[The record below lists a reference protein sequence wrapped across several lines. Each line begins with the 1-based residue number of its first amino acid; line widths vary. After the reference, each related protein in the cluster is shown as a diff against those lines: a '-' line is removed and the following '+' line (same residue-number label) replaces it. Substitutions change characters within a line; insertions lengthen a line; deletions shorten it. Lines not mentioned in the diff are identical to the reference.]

1 MPKRLGSTRLVFL
14 FSVALVALYNLAT
27 WKALSQLV
35 QLEGLKAAGFHLS
48 FAIFLWAA
56 FSLLLLPFSFR
67 PTLKPTLSLVAV
79 GSAVAAYFMNDY
91 GIAIDT
97 VMIQNVLETN
107 PGEARA
113 LLSPM
118 LFVYLALLGV
128 LPVVLIWR
136 VPVSYRRP
144 LPGLL
149 HKLLAMAA
157 CVLLIAASVGAFYST
172 YAPIFRQEDKLTHF
186 INPTNYLY
194 AIGNLT
200 KGRLGSKDSPQVQV
214 VGEDARMTP
223 SAQAR
228 AKKSLMVVV
237 VGETARADH
246 FSLNGYARETNP
258 ELKRLDILNFTQVHS
273 CGTSTAVSVP
283 CMFSMFPRKDY
294 SDKKGKTYES
304 LLDIVQRAGVSVLW
318 LDNNSDCKGTCLRV
332 PHRDIPKTAGAPFC
346 DASNCLDEALLVG
359 LQDYIDSLT
368 ENAVIV
374 LHADGS
380 HGPEYYDRYPKEQ
393 ERFTPVCRTNQ
404 LGSCS
409 SEELVNVYDN
419 TILYTDH
426 FLAQVVALL
435 KKNQDAYNT
444 SMLYVSDHGESL
456 GENGMYLH
464 AAPYAIAPQAQVHV
478 PMVMWFG
485 PSTLS
490 EAGIDRRCVQAKR
503 DQADLSHDN
512 LFHSVLG
519 LLGVQTSV
527 YQPALDIFNSCQQA
541 PGGSPPA

>member
-1 MPKRLGSTRLVFL
+1 
-14 FSVALVALYNLAT
+14 
-27 WKALSQLV
+27 
-35 QLEGLKAAGFHLS
+35 
-48 FAIFLWAA
+48 
-56 FSLLLLPFSFR
+56 
-67 PTLKPTLSLVAV
+67 
-79 GSAVAAYFMNDY
+79 
-91 GIAIDT
+91 
-97 VMIQNVLETN
+97 
-107 PGEARA
+107 
-113 LLSPM
+113 
-118 LFVYLALLGV
+118 
-128 LPVVLIWR
+128 
-136 VPVSYRRP
+136 
-144 LPGLL
+144 
-149 HKLLAMAA
+149 
-157 CVLLIAASVGAFYST
+157 
-172 YAPIFRQEDKLTHF
+172 
-186 INPTNYLY
+186 
-194 AIGNLT
+194 
-200 KGRLGSKDSPQVQV
+200 
-214 VGEDARMTP
+214 
-223 SAQAR
+223 
-228 AKKSLMVVV
+228 
-237 VGETARADH
+237 
-246 FSLNGYARETNP
+246 
-258 ELKRLDILNFTQVHS
+258 
-273 CGTSTAVSVP
+273 
-283 CMFSMFPRKDY
+283 
-294 SDKKGKTYES
+294 
-304 LLDIVQRAGVSVLW
+304 
-318 LDNNSDCKGTCLRV
+318 
-332 PHRDIPKTAGAPFC
+332 
-346 DASNCLDEALLVG
+346 VG